1 MRLVGLPQMRDEEQ
15 HNVIQ
20 VFVMFEKLD
29 EVVQGP
35 QMALGRSE
43 SFESCF
49 STNPGVL
56 VQWLC
61 GLENK
66 NNFRLIPQWLAD

>member
-1 MRLVGLPQMRDEEQ
+1 MGLPQMRDEGQ

-66 NNFRLIPQWLAD
+66 KQLQVNPTMAG